1 MKKDC
6 ALSYADL
13 LSHTSLLFLQSVL
26 ELAVLYAVEEIN
38 DQAGEEPG
46 AEPEPGPL
54 GQAVHE
60 VETEPDRDQRREGH
74 PRGFEFPL
82 HFGPGLSQ
90 DDDPDRDEDE
100 GEQGADVA
108 EVDDHRQ
115 REKAGDQSGY
125 CPGDPG
131 TDMRSLVD
139 AVDPGEGGGKEAV
152 PGHDH
157 EDPDLPVQGDEK
169 GRNN

>member
-38 DQAGEEPG
+38 DPAGEEPG
-46 AEPEPGPL
+46 AEPEPGHL

-115 REKAGDQSGY
+115 REKAGDQGGHR
-125 CPGDPG
+125 PGDPG
-131 TDMRSLVD
+131 ADVRGLVAGGD
-139 AVDPGEGGGKEAV
+139 AGEGGGQEAV
-152 PGHDH
+152 PGPGPQ
-157 EDPDLPVQGDEK
+157 EPDLPVEGDEE
-169 GRNN
+169 